1 MQEQIFK
8 DLEKIDIKFSKIEE
22 ELEMPKNYLSR
33 FKNPENIL
41 PKKWIEPLQNFIL
54 KHTRVA
60 DEVPEPKVEEPVAEE
75 VQEEPKTKLVVD
87 AGGLKEKPSD
97 EADKKMKEVR
107 DQCNKDFGEG
117 SVMYLGDGPMDGIEA
132 ISTGS
137 FGLDIAL
144 GIGGLPR
151 GRIVEIY
158 GPESS
163 GKTTISIHVIAEAQK
178 MGLNCMMIDSEH
190 AFDQEYARNLGV
202 NLDKLTV
209 SQPDYGEQALEIADR
224 HVCSGTFGVIV
235 IDSVAAL
242 VPKAELEGEMGD
254 SKMGAHARL
263 MSQACRKL
271 AGVVKKTNTLLI
283 FINQLRNKIGIVYG
297 SPETTP
303 GGLALQFYSSVRLD
317 VRRHAQIKDGEEI
330 IGNRVTAKVIK
341 NKVAP
346 PYKKAEFDI
355 MYGEGISKMGELV
368 DTAVDLGIIKKSG
381 SWYSR
386 GIDKLGQGRDS
397 VKELLKSNQEFANE
411 IEAEVRAKMKN

>member
-1 MQEQIFK
+1 MQELILRLNQLVEAGEK
-8 DLEKIDIKFSKIEE
+8 KTTLEESIGLPKNSLSAVLGGGKSMPESWIPKIETF
-22 ELEMPKNYLSR
+22 LATLDAP
-33 FKNPENIL
+33 IA
-41 PKKWIEPLQNFIL
+41 EPLPPP
-54 KHTRVA
+54 A
-60 DEVPEPKVEEPVAEE
+60 
-75 VQEEPKTKLVVD
+75 PKTELVVD
-87 AGGLKEKPSD
+87 EKGLKEKPSN
-97 EADKKMKEVR
+97 ESMKRIREVISK
-107 DQCNKDFGEG
+107 CNADFGEG
-117 SVMYLGDGPMDGIEA
+117 SVMFLGDGPMHGIEA

-144 GIGGLPR
+144 GVGGLPR
-151 GRIVEIY
+151 GRMVEIY

-163 GKTTISIHVIAEAQK
+163 GKTTIAIHTIAEAQK
-178 MGLNCMMIDSEH
+178 MGLKCLMIDAEH

-202 NLDKLTV
+202 KIEELTV

-224 HVCSGTFGVIV
+224 HISSGEYGVVV

-271 AGVVKKTNTLLI
+271 AGIIKKTNTLCI

-303 GGLALQFYSSVRLD
+303 GGLALQFYSSIRLD
-317 VRRHAQIKDGEEI
+317 VRRNAQIKDGDEI
-330 IGNRVTAKVIK
+330 MGNRTTVKVIK

-355 MYGEGISKMGELV
+355 MYGEGISKSGELV
-368 DTAVDLGIIKKSG
+368 DTAVDLGIIKKAG

-386 GIDKLGQGRDS
+386 GDDKLGQGRES
-397 VKELLKSNQEFANE
+397 VKDLLKNNVEFASDV
-411 IEAEVRAKMKN
+411 EAEIRGKMKQKQPA